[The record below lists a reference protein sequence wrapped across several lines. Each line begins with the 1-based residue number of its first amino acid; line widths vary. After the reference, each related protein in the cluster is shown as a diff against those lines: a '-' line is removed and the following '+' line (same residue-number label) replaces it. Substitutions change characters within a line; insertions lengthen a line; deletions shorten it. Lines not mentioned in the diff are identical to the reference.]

1 MSLTIAQTHDTR
13 LVGASAEAALKG
25 ALAAHGRATLLV
37 PSFAAQLD
45 VSRDLARRG
54 LGMGVTV
61 TPPLAWTR
69 ERWEVWGDGTQVIDP
84 LTRTVALQHALSTA
98 DAAGEGVAYN
108 TGTVDVLGRL
118 AKDALP
124 WIPVRNGRV
133 DVDALLDLGLTRR
146 EADVVRVLDR
156 YRELL
161 SRSSFTEESVAMSC
175 VAERIIAAGAAPSLW
190 PTVAVGLGSL
200 ARPIRELLRALAGA
214 THVTLCVRAQNL
226 EATAG
231 ERRSAELVAAACAQ
245 DGIDVTC
252 VREPCI
258 SAGTGFDNVSSAT
271 GEKRRAPE
279 LTALLESVFTGGG
292 NALAPTGAVSLVLPA
307 GPLAEAEAVAQEAC
321 ALSGEGA
328 TDIVV
333 SVPDASRAWRELA
346 PKLAAHGL
354 GVSAQLS
361 VHIGDIPAGRAFL
374 EYAASV
380 AQLAELDAT
389 WPEPVHAEEG
399 TYVRLGD
406 MSWWPPQALTDF
418 LLSDVAHVPTAR
430 AYALDADWRGDRL
443 LTPADVLL
451 QLQNPKKT
459 SGEVAAATRELL
471 KGRLGSAASKL
482 LAPYVASQAGV
493 PTFPAAPGDTCAR
506 LDDYVLGEGGEVAA
520 RFPHE
525 ADRLSDTLTAGAL
538 MAVLNVAATL
548 KELGFSADQ
557 KAADHVSLSA
567 LVAHAAA
574 ALEHQAVVV
583 RPCVPAEGSVRV
595 RILDATAAAS
605 LAQCSADAVIVCGQ
619 TSVEAPVKAED
630 DIASALLETLG
641 VEPREDSMVRS
652 RAGLWSQLAAARF
665 HVTLERTLYDA
676 KSKECYPSVMMTELL
691 ACYGVEDGDPAKRG
705 LAVRSLPETQAAAN
719 LSSTGVAP
727 ALVASERPE
736 AAGRVADASA
746 RVLVNV
752 PPEGKPDLLDGR
764 PVLSASQIESYLE
777 CPYKWFSLRRL
788 RLRDSDAGFGPM
800 EMGTFAHHV
809 LEVTHR
815 TLLEEALASLK
826 EAGGD
831 VPDVARDLSARV
843 PGSGVSEE
851 DPELLAHAKQ
861 VLSRALEEDRRTQFL
876 VTRRRE
882 RPQAFVPHS
891 AEDEGQL
898 KTLERD
904 LLSAIDYESGLLVGF
919 EPRLFEWDFG
929 HGSDLVEYAGAWLN
943 GTVDRIDVDAHGGA
957 VVIDY
962 KHKGATSFAREY
974 AALPRGPEGGEE
986 SSFSLPRRVQ
996 SLIYGQ
1002 VVRRRFP
1009 NLDVKGAVYLSTRG
1023 REHALSG
1030 AVDAN
1035 LMDRVFGSRTPSKAM
1050 AETVAVDPHEGFG
1063 TEEARGMEALLDAT
1077 EEAIR
1082 VAVARMMGGDIEAAP
1097 VDAGAC
1103 AYCPVMSCERRIAK

>member
-13 LVGASAEAALKG
+13 LVGEAAEAALKG
-25 ALAAHGRATLLV
+25 ALAAHGRTTLLV

-61 TPPLAWTR
+61 TTPLAWTR

-133 DVDALLDLGLTRR
+133 DVDALLDAGLTRR

-200 ARPIRELLRALAGA
+200 ARPTRELLRALAGA

-231 ERRSAELVAAACAQ
+231 ERRSADLVAAACARN
-245 DGIDVTC
+245 GIDVTR
-252 VREPCI
+252 VQEPCI
-258 SAGTGFDNVSSAT
+258 SAGTGFDNMKPAAD
-271 GEKRRAPE
+271 EKRRAPE
-279 LTALLESVFTGGG
+279 LSALLESVFAGGG
-292 NALAPTGAVSLVLPA
+292 EVLAPKGAVSLALPA
-307 GPLAEAEAVAQEAC
+307 GPLAEAETVAREVC
-321 ALSGEGA
+321 ALSEEGA
-328 TDIVV
+328 ADIVV
-333 SVPDASRAWRELA
+333 SVPDTSRAWRELA

-361 VHIGDIPAGRAFL
+361 VRVGDIPAGRAFL

-389 WPEPVHAEEG
+389 WPKPVRAEEG

-406 MSWWPPQALTDF
+406 MSWWPPRALADF

-430 AYALDADWRGDRL
+430 AYMLDADWRGDRL
-443 LTPADVLL
+443 LTPSDVLQ

-482 LAPYVASQAGV
+482 LAPYVSSQTGV
-493 PTFPAAPGDTCAR
+493 STSPAASGDTCAK
-506 LDDYVLGEGGEVAA
+506 LDDYILGEDGEVAA

-525 ADRLSDTLTAGAL
+525 ADRLSDALAAGAL

-557 KAADHVSLSA
+557 KAAGHVPLSA

-574 ALEHQAVVV
+574 ALERQAVVV
-583 RPCVPAEGSVRV
+583 RPCVPAGGSARV
-595 RILDATAAAS
+595 RIMDATAAAS
-605 LAQCSADAVIVCGQ
+605 LAQCSVDAVVVCGQ

-630 DIASALLETLG
+630 DVASALLEALG
-641 VEPREDSMVRS
+641 VDPREDPMVRP
-652 RAGLWSQLAAARF
+652 RAGFWSQLAAARC

-691 ACYGVEDGDPAKRG
+691 ACYGVEDGDPAEKG
-705 LAVRSLPETQAAAN
+705 FAIRSLSETRAAAN
-719 LSSTGVAP
+719 LSASGVSPAP
-727 ALVASERPE
+727 VASERPE
-736 AAGRVADASA
+736 AAGHVADASA
-746 RVLVNV
+746 RALVNV

-815 TLLEEALASLK
+815 TLLEEALASLE
-826 EAGGD
+826 EAGGV

-843 PGSGVSEE
+843 PGSGVSEG
-851 DPELLAHAKQ
+851 DPELLAHARQ

-891 AEDEGQL
+891 VQDEGQL
-898 KTLERD
+898 ETLERD

-929 HGSDLVEYAGAWLN
+929 HGRDLVEYAGAWLN
-943 GTVDRIDVDAHGGA
+943 GTVDRIDVDAHGNA

-962 KHKGATSFAREY
+962 KHKGVGGFTREY
-974 AALPRGPEGGEE
+974 AALPGGPDGEP
-986 SSFSLPRRVQ
+986 SASFSLPRRVQ

-1009 NLDVKGAVYLSTRG
+1009 SLVVKGAVYLSTRG

-1035 LMDRVFGSRTPSKAM
+1035 LMDRVFGSRAPSKATTE
-1050 AETVAVDPHEGFG
+1050 AVAVDPHGSFG
-1063 TEEARGMEALLDAT
+1063 TDGTHGMDALLDAT

-1082 VAVARMMGGDIEAAP
+1082 AAVARMLDGDIEAAP
-1097 VDAGAC
+1097 VDEGAC
-1103 AYCPVMSCERRIAK
+1103 AYCPVMNCERRIAK

>member
-1 MSLTIAQTHDTR
+1 M
-13 LVGASAEAALKG
+13 
-25 ALAAHGRATLLV
+25 
-37 PSFAAQLD
+37 
-45 VSRDLARRG
+45 
-54 LGMGVTV
+54 
-61 TPPLAWTR
+61 
-69 ERWEVWGDGTQVIDP
+69 
-84 LTRTVALQHALSTA
+84 
-98 DAAGEGVAYN
+98 
-108 TGTVDVLGRL
+108 
-118 AKDALP
+118 
-124 WIPVRNGRV
+124 
-133 DVDALLDLGLTRR
+133 
-146 EADVVRVLDR
+146 
-156 YRELL
+156 
-161 SRSSFTEESVAMSC
+161 
-175 VAERIIAAGAAPSLW
+175 
-190 PTVAVGLGSL
+190 
-200 ARPIRELLRALAGA
+200 
-214 THVTLCVRAQNL
+214 
-226 EATAG
+226 
-231 ERRSAELVAAACAQ
+231 
-245 DGIDVTC
+245 
-252 VREPCI
+252 
-258 SAGTGFDNVSSAT
+258 
-271 GEKRRAPE
+271 
-279 LTALLESVFTGGG
+279 
-292 NALAPTGAVSLVLPA
+292 
-307 GPLAEAEAVAQEAC
+307 
-321 ALSGEGA
+321 
-328 TDIVV
+328 
-333 SVPDASRAWRELA
+333 
-346 PKLAAHGL
+346 
-354 GVSAQLS
+354 
-361 VHIGDIPAGRAFL
+361 
-374 EYAASV
+374 
-380 AQLAELDAT
+380 
-389 WPEPVHAEEG
+389 
-399 TYVRLGD
+399 
-406 MSWWPPQALTDF
+406 
-418 LLSDVAHVPTAR
+418 
-430 AYALDADWRGDRL
+430 
-443 LTPADVLL
+443 
-451 QLQNPKKT
+451 
-459 SGEVAAATRELL
+459 
-471 KGRLGSAASKL
+471 
-482 LAPYVASQAGV
+482 
-493 PTFPAAPGDTCAR
+493 
-506 LDDYVLGEGGEVAA
+506 
-520 RFPHE
+520 
-525 ADRLSDTLTAGAL
+525 
-538 MAVLNVAATL
+538 
-548 KELGFSADQ
+548 
-557 KAADHVSLSA
+557 
-567 LVAHAAA
+567 
-574 ALEHQAVVV
+574 V
-583 RPCVPAEGSVRV
+583 RP
-595 RILDATAAAS
+595 
-605 LAQCSADAVIVCGQ
+605 
-619 TSVEAPVKAED
+619 
-630 DIASALLETLG
+630 
-641 VEPREDSMVRS
+641 
-652 RAGLWSQLAAARF
+652 RAGFWSQLAAARC

-691 ACYGVEDGDPAKRG
+691 ACYGVEDGDPAKKG
-705 LAVRSLPETQAAAN
+705 LAVRSLAETQAAAN
-719 LSSTGVAP
+719 LSSTGTSP

-746 RVLVNV
+746 RALVNV

>member
-1 MSLTIAQTHDTR
+1 MSLTIAQTHDAR
-13 LVGASAEAALKG
+13 LVGEAAEAALRG
-25 ALAAHGRATLLV
+25 ALAARGRATLLV
-37 PSFAAQLD
+37 PSFAVQLD

-54 LGMGVTV
+54 LGLGVTV
-61 TPPLAWTR
+61 TTPLAFTR
-69 ERWEVWGDGTQVIDP
+69 ERWEVWGDGTQVVDP
-84 LTRTVALQHALSTA
+84 LTRTVALQHALFAAS
-98 DAAGEGVAYN
+98 AAGEDVAYN
-108 TGTVDVLGRL
+108 AGTVDVLGRL

-124 WIPVRNGRV
+124 WIPASNGRV
-133 DVDALLDLGLTRR
+133 DADALLDLGLTRC

-156 YRELL
+156 YRALL
-161 SRSSFTEESVAMSC
+161 ARSSFMEESVAMAR
-175 VAERIIAAGAAPSLW
+175 VAERMTASGAVCSLW

-200 ARPIRELLRALAGA
+200 ARPVRELLRALAGA
-214 THVTLCVRAQNL
+214 TDVTLCVRARNA

-231 ERRSAELVAAACAQ
+231 ERRSAELVAMACAR
-245 DGIDVTC
+245 DGIGVAR
-252 VREPCI
+252 VQEPCV
-258 SAGTGFDNVSSAT
+258 SAGTGFDNVSVPT
-271 GEKRRAPE
+271 GEKHCDPE
-279 LTALLESVFTGGG
+279 LSALLASVFAGDGK
-292 NALAPTGAVSLVLPA
+292 AVAPTGAVSLLLPA
-307 GPLAEAEAVAQEAC
+307 GPLAEAEAVAREVC

-328 TDIVV
+328 TDVVV

-346 PKLAAHGL
+346 PKLVARGL

-361 VHIGDIPAGRAFL
+361 VRVGDIPAGCAFL
-374 EYAASV
+374 EYAESV

-389 WPEPVHAEEG
+389 WPGPVRAEEG

-406 MSWWPPQALTDF
+406 MSWWPPRALSDF

-482 LAPYVASQAGV
+482 LAPYVSSQIGS
-493 PTFPAAPGDTCAR
+493 PAARGGTGAR
-506 LDDYVLGEGGEVAA
+506 LDDYVLGEGGEVVA

-525 ADRLSDTLTAGAL
+525 ADRLSDALAAGAL

-557 KAADHVSLSA
+557 RAAGHVSLSE
-567 LVAHAAA
+567 LVAHAAS

-583 RPCVPAEGSVRV
+583 RPCVRKEGAARV
-595 RILDATAAAS
+595 RILDAAGSAS
-605 LAQCSADAVIVCGQ
+605 LAQCSADAVVVCGQ
-619 TSVEAPVKAED
+619 TSVEAPVRAED
-630 DIASALLETLG
+630 DVASALLEALG
-641 VEPREDSMVRS
+641 VEPREDPMARPRAEFWS
-652 RAGLWSQLAAARF
+652 RLAVARH

-676 KSKECYPSVMMTELL
+676 TSKECYPSVMMTELL
-691 ACYGVEDGDPAKRG
+691 ACYGRGDGDPAEKG
-705 LAVRSLPETQAAAN
+705 LAIRSLAETQAAAN
-719 LSSTGVAP
+719 LSATGTAP
-727 ALVASERPE
+727 ALVASEEPE

-746 RVLVNV
+746 RALVNV

-815 TLLEEALASLK
+815 TLLEEALASL
-826 EAGGD
+826 EGAGGAE
-831 VPDVARDLSARV
+831 PDVTRDLFARI

-851 DPELLAHAKQ
+851 DPELVAHAKR
-861 VLSRALEEDRRTQFL
+861 VLSRALEEDRRAQFL

-891 AEDEGQL
+891 AQDEGQL
-898 KTLERD
+898 ETLERD

-929 HGSDLVEYAGAWLN
+929 HGRDLVEYAGAWLN
-943 GTVDRIDVDAHGGA
+943 GTVDRIDVDAHGNA
-957 VVIDY
+957 IVIDY
-962 KHKGATSFAREY
+962 KHKGVAGFAREY
-974 AALPRGPEGGEE
+974 AALPDGPEGEE
-986 SSFSLPRRVQ
+986 ASPFSLPRRVQ

-1009 NLDVKGAVYLSTRG
+1009 NLDVRGAVYLSTRG

-1035 LMDRVFGSRTPSKAM
+1035 LMDRVYGSRTPSKAT
-1050 AETVAVDPHEGFG
+1050 AEAVAVDPGGGFG
-1063 TEEARGMEALLDAT
+1063 TDGAHGMDALLDAT
-1077 EEAIR
+1077 EKAIQA
-1082 VAVARMMGGDIEAAP
+1082 AVARMLDGDIEAAP
-1097 VDAGAC
+1097 VDASAC
-1103 AYCPVMSCERRIAK
+1103 AYCPVMNCVRRIAK

>member
-1 MSLTIAQTHDTR
+1 MSLTIAQTHDAR
-13 LVGASAEAALKG
+13 LVGEAAEAALRG
-25 ALAAHGRATLLV
+25 ALAARGRATLLV
-37 PSFAAQLD
+37 PSFAVQLD

-54 LGMGVTV
+54 LGLGVTV
-61 TPPLAWTR
+61 TTPLAFTR
-69 ERWEVWGDGTQVIDP
+69 ERWEVWGDGTQVVDP
-84 LTRTVALQHALSTA
+84 LTRTVALQHALFAAS
-98 DAAGEGVAYN
+98 AAGEDVAYN
-108 TGTVDVLGRL
+108 AGTVDVLGRL
-118 AKDALP
+118 AKDALA
-124 WIPVRNGRV
+124 WIPASNGRV
-133 DVDALLDLGLTRR
+133 DADALLDLGLTRR

-156 YRELL
+156 YRALL
-161 SRSSFTEESVAMSC
+161 ARSSFTEESVAMAR
-175 VAERIIAAGAAPSLW
+175 VAERVTASGAACSLW

-200 ARPIRELLRALAGA
+200 ARPVRELLRALAGA
-214 THVTLCVRAQNL
+214 TDVTLCVRARNA

-231 ERRSAELVAAACAQ
+231 ERRSAELVATACAR
-245 DGIDVTC
+245 DGIGVAR
-252 VREPCI
+252 VQEPCV
-258 SAGTGFDNVSSAT
+258 SAGTGFDNVSVPT
-271 GEKRRAPE
+271 GEKRRDPE
-279 LTALLESVFTGGG
+279 LSALLESVFAGDGK
-292 NALAPTGAVSLVLPA
+292 AVAPTGAVSLLLPA
-307 GPLAEAEAVAQEAC
+307 GPLAEAEAVAREVC

-328 TDIVV
+328 ADVIV

-346 PKLAAHGL
+346 PKLVARGL

-361 VHIGDIPAGRAFL
+361 VRVGDIPAGRAFL
-374 EYAASV
+374 EYAESV

-389 WPEPVHAEEG
+389 WPGPVRAEEG

-406 MSWWPPQALTDF
+406 MSWWPPRALSDF

-482 LAPYVASQAGV
+482 LAPYVSSQIGSPDARGGAG
-493 PTFPAAPGDTCAR
+493 AR
-506 LDDYVLGEGGEVAA
+506 LDDYVLGEGGEVVA
-520 RFPHE
+520 RSPHE
-525 ADRLSDTLTAGAL
+525 ADRLSDALAAGAL

-557 KAADHVSLSA
+557 KAAGHVSLCE
-567 LVAHAAA
+567 LVAHAAS

-583 RPCVPAEGSVRV
+583 RPCVRKEGAARV
-595 RILDATAAAS
+595 RILDAAGSAS
-605 LAQCSADAVIVCGQ
+605 LAQCSADAVVVCGQ
-619 TSVEAPVKAED
+619 TSVEAPVRAED
-630 DIASALLETLG
+630 DVASALLEALG
-641 VEPREDSMVRS
+641 VEPREDPMARPRAEFWS
-652 RAGLWSQLAAARF
+652 RLAVARH

-676 KSKECYPSVMMTELL
+676 TSKECYPSVMMTELL
-691 ACYGVEDGDPAKRG
+691 ACYGGGDGDPAEKG
-705 LAVRSLPETQAAAN
+705 LAIRSLAETQAVAN
-719 LSSTGVAP
+719 LSATGNAP
-727 ALVASERPE
+727 EIVASEEPE

-746 RVLVNV
+746 RALVNV

-815 TLLEEALASLK
+815 TLLEEALASL
-826 EAGGD
+826 EGAGD
-831 VPDVARDLSARV
+831 AEPDVARDLSARI

-851 DPELLAHAKQ
+851 DPELVAHAKR
-861 VLSRALEEDRRTQFL
+861 VLSRALEEDRRAQFL

-891 AEDEGQL
+891 AQDEGQL
-898 KTLERD
+898 ETLERD

-929 HGSDLVEYAGAWLN
+929 HGRDLVEYAGAWLN

-962 KHKGATSFAREY
+962 KHKGVAGFAREY
-974 AALPRGPEGGEE
+974 AALPDGPEGGEA

-1009 NLDVKGAVYLSTRG
+1009 NLDVRGAVYLSTRG

-1035 LMDRVFGSRTPSKAM
+1035 LMDRVYGSRTPSKAT
-1050 AETVAVDPHEGFG
+1050 AEAVAVDPGGGFG
-1063 TEEARGMEALLDAT
+1063 TDGAHGMDALLDAT

-1082 VAVARMMGGDIEAAP
+1082 AAVARMLDGDIEAAP
-1097 VDAGAC
+1097 VDASAC
-1103 AYCPVMSCERRIAK
+1103 AYCPVMNCVRRIAK